1 MTRLGRWRYS
11 IEIFC
16 HIDLVRFSQ
25 NKATG
30 LDLGVWPGDGSPDD
44 PPAMRT
50 NAAAAV
56 VRAIERILGESDT
69 KTPDLGGGA
78 TTSEVGE
85 AIAAEARALM
95 A

>member
-1 MTRLGRWRYS
+1 MM
-11 IEIFC
+11 
-16 HIDLVRFSQ
+16 
-25 NKATG
+25 
-30 LDLGVWPGDGSPDD
+30 LDHFGHGD
-44 PPAMRT
+44 
-50 NAAAAV
+50 AAAAV